1 MRARGLTRIVN
12 ADLLFLSSIALLVF
26 YLTVVP
32 ISVMFF
38 GSFQRGLPGSVSPVT
53 FENYV
58 RAFSNTSIYS
68 AILNSVTYS
77 VGAGMISFILGT
89 YLAWLT
95 ERTDVPFKGFI
106 YSSVVTAMMIPGVL
120 FTISWIL
127 LLTPKAGLI
136 NVAREAPRAKRSTF
150 RSLRESRDYLCL
162 RHLRFFQ
169 PVSLPCR

>member
-136 NVAREAPRAKRSTF
+136 NVAREAPRSKR
-150 RSLRESRDYLCL
+150 RSEEGRGGKE
-162 RHLRFFQ
+162 
-169 PVSLPCR
+169 CRAPWSPDH